1 MTSDFIS
8 SPFLSDL
15 SALSMRRHLR
25 PGAEAQVRMTRGRSA
40 IACDSAGFRR
50 ERCDAAGGKLALL
63 RGMSNAAPIEP
74 TGRQQM
80 KIIKTFTAAF
90 TLAAL
95 ATAAQAAE
103 ERFIT
108 IGTGGQTGVYYV
120 VGQSICRLVNRD
132 TAETGIKCTAPS
144 TGGSV
149 ANVNAIQAGD
159 MTMGVAQ
166 SDIQHHAYNG
176 SSEDFAGDKKFEDI
190 RAVFSVHP
198 EPFTVVAR
206 KDANIGSFDD
216 LKGKRVNV
224 GNPGSGQRATM
235 EVVLDAKGWSM
246 KDFSLASELKPAEQ
260 SAALGDNKVDAIVY
274 TVGHPNGSIQE
285 ATSTVEANL
294 VPVNGPEIDKL
305 VEDNPFYAKA
315 IIPGGMYAG
324 NDDDVETFGV
334 KATFVTS
341 ADVPDDVVYEV
352 VKAVFDNF
360 DRFKGLH
367 PAFANLEPEAMVNEG
382 NSAPLHPG
390 AEKYYREQGW
400 LQ

>member
-1 MTSDFIS
+1 MSKLK
-8 SPFLSDL
+8 PFLL
-15 SALSMRRHLR
+15 TTAFALTASTAM
-25 PGAEAQVRMTRGRSA
+25 AQ
-40 IACDSAGFRR
+40 
-50 ERCDAAGGKLALL
+50 
-63 RGMSNAAPIEP
+63 
-74 TGRQQM
+74 
-80 KIIKTFTAAF
+80 
-90 TLAAL
+90 
-95 ATAAQAAE
+95 E
-103 ERFIT
+103 EQFIT

-120 VGQSICRLVNRD
+120 VGQSICRLVNRN

-149 ANVNAIQAGD
+149 ANVNAIKAGD

-166 SDIQHHAYNG
+166 SDIQYHAYEG
-176 SSEDFAGDKKFEDI
+176 DVPDFEGDKKVENL

-206 KDANIGSFDD
+206 KDASIAGFDD

-224 GNPGSGQRATM
+224 GNPGSGQLATM

-246 KDFSLASELKPAEQ
+246 DDFSLASQLKPAEQ

-294 VPVNGPEIDKL
+294 VPVEGPEIDKL
-305 VEDNPFYAKA
+305 VDENPYYAKA
-315 IIPGGMYAG
+315 TIPGGMYAG
-324 NDDDVETFGV
+324 TDEDTNTFGV

-341 ADVPDDVVYEV
+341 ADVSDEVVYEV

-367 PAFANLEPEAMVNEG
+367 PAFANLTPEEMVSEG

-390 AEKYYREQGW
+390 AEKYYKEQGW
-400 LQ
+400 VE